1 MKIVAFKTGK
11 PKSFNYKPLYYN
23 KEKEEMEERLRLL
36 NREVGPNEVNEEKLR
51 SRIRNSWGK
60 REVKTKSKS
69 LTSKALYI
77 YIIIVLVLLYYI
89 FLR

>member
-23 KEKEEMEERLRLL
+23 KEKEEMEERLKQLST
-36 NREVGPNEVNEEKLR
+36 EPNPDQINEEKLR
-51 SRIRNSWGK
+51 SRMRNSWGK
-60 REVKTKSKS
+60 HDVKAKS

-77 YIIIVLVLLYYI
+77 YVLVVVALLYYI
-89 FLR
+89 FIR

>member
-1 MKIVAFKTGK
+1 MKIVAFRTGK
-11 PKSFNYKPLYYN
+11 PKSFNYRPVYYN
-23 KEKEEMEERLRLL
+23 KEKEEMEERIKQLT
-36 NREVGPNEVNEEKLR
+36 REPDPDEIHEEKLR

-60 REVKTKSKS
+60 REVKSKSKS

-77 YIIIVLVLLYYI
+77 YIIVVLALLYYI